1 MNTAR
6 VEACPTGIEGRH
18 REQYDAL
25 GYVAFEGLLSCEEV
39 EEARQ
44 ALSRVVRSM
53 MEGLRLGTGHI
64 EEALPNATKNYAGPR
79 VERAD
84 SECVLHFEAGVDPL
98 TLADAK
104 AETAFRKVHN
114 YQDEDPVFQRLV
126 SLPKV
131 RGFLSELMGEEM
143 VLKDVMALSKPPFIG
158 SEKPWHQDNAYFNWL
173 PLRSLGTVWIALDDA
188 TVDNGC
194 MHVLP
199 GQHERGPLRHHHTI
213 DCEIVPDRL
222 DVSEAVP
229 IELSAGGALFFSA
242 LLPHQT
248 PANASPARRR
258 ALQFQ
263 YRGARAHQVS
273 LQEYGRVFA
282 EADGTPASCAL
293 AHENG

>member
-1 MNTAR
+1 
-6 VEACPTGIEGRH
+6 
-18 REQYDAL
+18 
-25 GYVAFEGLLSCEEV
+25 
-39 EEARQ
+39 
-44 ALSRVVRSM
+44 
-53 MEGLRLGTGHI
+53 
-64 EEALPNATKNYAGPR
+64 
-79 VERAD
+79 
-84 SECVLHFEAGVDPL
+84 
-98 TLADAK
+98 
-104 AETAFRKVHN
+104 
-114 YQDEDPVFQRLV
+114 
-126 SLPKV
+126 
-131 RGFLSELMGEEM
+131 
-143 VLKDVMALSKPPFIG
+143 
-158 SEKPWHQDNAYFNWL
+158 
-173 PLRSLGTVWIALDDA
+173 
-188 TVDNGC
+188 NGC

-263 YRGARAHQVS
+263 YRGTRAHQVS
-273 LQEYGRVFA
+273 SQEYGRVFA